1 MKIKVSDITV
11 NEILKLT
18 REARKESASFSRLLA
33 INERVANAVNRRINT
48 FNKNKKSSPALKKL
62 EHYTKKQR
70 GIKTGK
76 LSKSKKQSIEELKM
90 NILEGLK
97 FMNAKTGT
105 LKGYRNYQN
114 KNIENLSSRYGIDIS
129 PEEAD
134 RFAEFAQTEF
144 FNYLKDFDSDRILKD
159 FLDFAKSDL
168 TVEEVNRR
176 WKDFTERKEESILD
190 VLEEFEEDYRNEN
203 PFT

>member
-1 MKIKVSDITV
+1 MKIKVSDITA

-18 REARKESASFSRLLA
+18 REARKDSASLSRLHA

-48 FNKNKKSSPALKKL
+48 FNKNKTSSPALKKL

-97 FMNAKTGT
+97 FMNSKTGT
-105 LKGYRNYQN
+105 VKGYREYQN
-114 KNIENLSSRYGIDIS
+114 KNIEDLTSRYGIDIS
-129 PEEAD
+129 PKDSDKFAD
-134 RFAEFAQTEF
+134 FAQTEF
-144 FNYLKDFDSDRILKD
+144 FKYLKDFDSDRILKD
-159 FLDFAKSDL
+159 FIEFSKSDL

-190 VLEEFEEDYRNEN
+190 VLEEFEEVYGDEN